1 MRHAHA
7 GGTERHLNQVAA
19 HLAELGH
26 EVTILCRSHEQAP
39 HPRVRF
45 ELLRPFAIG
54 ATWRV
59 ASFAYAVERHLQRHS
74 YDVVYGLGRTW
85 TQDALRLGGGSHAT
99 YLETAHAST
108 RVGLKRLTT
117 LWEPKHAF
125 QLRAE
130 RRALLSPDLRRVV
143 VNARMVQ
150 EDIMRR
156 YGLPA
161 TRFELIYNGVDL
173 ERFHPA
179 AHSAAGA
186 NLRRELGIDPT
197 TPVLLFLGSGYA
209 RKGLDL
215 VLRTFARLR
224 TRRAQLIVVGYDSAQ
239 SLYEAQARALGVR
252 DRAHFL
258 GGRRDTQVCYAAADL
273 YLLPTLYDPFANTTL
288 EALAAGLPALTTRTN
303 GAHELISDGVD
314 GSILPSGS
322 EGPDAEQAWAEAI
335 ERWLEPVTLCGGRAA
350 ARALAEQ
357 HSVESKMRATAKML
371 EELTRGSPSTT
382 VEADMGS

>member
-1 MRHAHA
+1 
-7 GGTERHLNQVAA
+7 
-19 HLAELGH
+19 
-26 EVTILCRSHEQAP
+26 
-39 HPRVRF
+39 
-45 ELLRPFAIG
+45 
-54 ATWRV
+54 
-59 ASFAYAVERHLQRHS
+59 
-74 YDVVYGLGRTW
+74 
-85 TQDALRLGGGSHAT
+85 
-99 YLETAHAST
+99 
-108 RVGLKRLTT
+108 
-117 LWEPKHAF
+117 
-125 QLRAE
+125 
-130 RRALLSPDLRRVV
+130 
-143 VNARMVQ
+143 
-150 EDIMRR
+150 
-156 YGLPA
+156 
-161 TRFELIYNGVDL
+161 
-173 ERFHPA
+173 
-179 AHSAAGA
+179 
-186 NLRRELGIDPT
+186 
-197 TPVLLFLGSGYA
+197 
-209 RKGLDL
+209 
-215 VLRTFARLR
+215 
-224 TRRAQLIVVGYDSAQ
+224 
-239 SLYEAQARALGVR
+239 LGVR